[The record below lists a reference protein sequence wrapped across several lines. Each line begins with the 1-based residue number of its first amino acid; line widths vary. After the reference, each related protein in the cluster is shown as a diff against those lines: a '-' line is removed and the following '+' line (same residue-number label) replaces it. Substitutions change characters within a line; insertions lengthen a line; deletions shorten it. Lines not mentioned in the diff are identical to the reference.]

1 MTASESQL
9 AKLILNTARGSL
21 VEQHWPKIKDCV
33 APLTEEQVWWRPNQ
47 ASNSIGNL
55 LLHLNGNIGQ
65 WLVASF
71 ERRDDKRNRP
81 QEFSARGAVT
91 PADLLARLG
100 ATVEEAGRILARLT
114 PEELLATYEIQGYTV
129 TGLYAVFHAV
139 EHFALHYG
147 QIAYIT
153 KSLSGQDLGFHRE
166 LERTGRARSRA

>member
-1 MTASESQL
+1 MTASDAQISAL
-9 AKLILNTARGSL
+9 FLDCARRSL
-21 VEQHWPKIKDCV
+21 VEQHWKRIKECV

-71 ERRDDKRNRP
+71 ERREDTRNRP
-81 QEFSARGAVT
+81 QEFNAQGAAT
-91 PADLLARLG
+91 AAELLARLG
-100 ATVEEAGRILARLT
+100 ATVEEAGRVLARLT

-139 EHFALHYG
+139 EHFGLHYG

-166 LERTGRARSRA
+166 LEKTGRAR

>member
-1 MTASESQL
+1 MTASETQL
-9 AKLILNTARGSL
+9 ATLFLNTARGSL
-21 VEQHWPKIKDCV
+21 VEQHWPKIKGCV
-33 APLTEEQVWWRPNQ
+33 AALTEEQIWSRPNE

-65 WLVASF
+65 WLIASF
-71 ERRDDKRNRP
+71 ERREDKRNRP
-81 QEFSARGAVT
+81 QEFNARGAAT
-91 PADLLARLG
+91 AAELLARLG
-100 ATVEEAGRILARLT
+100 DTVEEAGRVLARLT

-147 QIAYIT
+147 QIAFIT

-166 LERTGRARSRA
+166 LEKTGRAR

>member
-1 MTASESQL
+1 M
-9 AKLILNTARGSL
+9 
-21 VEQHWPKIKDCV
+21 
-33 APLTEEQVWWRPNQ
+33 APLNEKQVWWRPNE

-71 ERRDDKRNRP
+71 EHREDGRNRP
-81 QEFSARGAVT
+81 QEFSARGAAT
-91 PADLLARLG
+91 AAELLARLD
-100 ATVEEAGRILARLT
+100 ATVEEAGRVLARLT

-129 TGLYAVFHAV
+129 TGLYAVLHAV

-153 KSLSGQDLGFHRE
+153 KSLSGRDLGFYRE
-166 LERTGRARSRA
+166 LERTGRARSRS